1 MVKVILNEQHQ
12 LLINQDEILTEKYG
26 EGNWEILPVPASGW
40 TLAEM
45 EVLAEQLIEESTCY
59 EDIIIFASPVPALM
73 ALIAEGVSKISSEH
87 GEAGSTWWVPFR
99 VLHNDRREKKEL
111 PGGKIIMTVAQEGW
125 VIV

>member
-26 EGNWEILPVPASGW
+26 EGKWKILPVPASGW

-45 EVLAEQLIEESTCY
+45 EAVTESLKSETVC
-59 EDIIIFASPVPALM
+59 ETVCFASPIPALM
-73 ALIAEGVSKISSEH
+73 KLVASGGIE
-87 GEAGSTWWVPFR
+87 FF